1 LSPISELG
9 RESKR
14 TANETRKKILINRI
28 PVDYPR
34 RMTLNGKVLLVGLML
49 ALAACGKT
57 PPESS
62 GPGKRNESAAK
73 DTSSRTL
80 VVARAS
86 EPEWLNPVAGHQH
99 ADTDTA
105 IFRGLFKTNAANELV
120 NDMARDWEVSADGK
134 IYTIRLRSG
143 IKWHDGQ
150 PFTSEDVKFT
160 IEAVLNPRNHSGLRK
175 SLINIRKIEVLDPL
189 TVRIHLDQ
197 PLAPL
202 LSKLKIGLIPK
213 HVLAGKDFNTDEF
226 NSMRP
231 VGTGP
236 FRIEEWKRG
245 EYLVLAANPAFYD
258 GPPKLDRVIYK
269 FLPDP
274 NVRLVQLKKG
284 EVDVAEIKPKQ
295 VAAIKPGDDIELEI
309 VDTTDY
315 RVMMFNLRDPL
326 FKDVRVRRAIRYA
339 TDRKALVHGALLG
352 HGYPAYKPLQFHWV
366 SANDGTDLD
375 NDVKKSEDL
384 LTEAG
389 WVRGP
394 DGIFAKK
401 GKKLSFLLTAP
412 ANDPVRQDLAI
423 LLASQLLRAGI
434 EARVDIRD
442 SSVMKIPALQA
453 YILGG
458 GIPGEPDGDVYPY
471 FSSRAGE
478 HGSNYSGYRNER
490 VDELLE
496 LGRVTL
502 DPAARKAIYQQLQS
516 ILVEDP
522 PYNYLVYLRHIYGVR
537 KGVTG
542 FSQKVFGHGTSPLW
556 NIEQWNVERGH

>member
-1 LSPISELG
+1 MS
-9 RESKR
+9 
-14 TANETRKKILINRI
+14 
-28 PVDYPR
+28 V
-34 RMTLNGKVLLVGLML
+34 KVLLVGLML
-49 ALAACGKT
+49 ALGACGKT
-57 PPESS
+57 PPES
-62 GPGKRNESAAK
+62 PEIGKGSESLAK
-73 DTSSRTL
+73 GALPRTL

-105 IFRGLFKTNAANELV
+105 IFRGLFKTNAENELV
-120 NDMARDWEVSADGK
+120 SDMARDWEVSADGK
-134 IYTIRLRSG
+134 IYTVRLRSG

-175 SLINIRKIEVLDPL
+175 SLIDIRKVEILDPL
-189 TVRIHLDQ
+189 TVRIHLDR

-202 LSKLKIGLIPK
+202 LSKLNIGLIPK

-236 FRIEEWKRG
+236 FMIEEWKRG
-245 EYLVLAANPAFYD
+245 EYLVLAANTAFYD

-295 VAAIKPGDDIELEI
+295 VAAIKPGDDIGLEI

-352 HGYPAYKPLQFHWV
+352 HGYAAYKPLQFHWI
-366 SANDGTDLD
+366 SENDGTDVD

-384 LTEAG
+384 LMEAG

-394 DGIFAKK
+394 DGIFAKE
-401 GKKLSFLLTAP
+401 GKKLSFSLTAP

-423 LLASQLLRAGI
+423 LLASQLLRAGM
-434 EARVDIRD
+434 EATVDIRD

-478 HGSNYSGYRNER
+478 HGSNYSGYRNKR

-496 LGRVTL
+496 QGRATL
-502 DPAARKAIYQQLQS
+502 DPAMRKAIYQQLQS
-516 ILVEDP
+516 TLVEDP

-542 FSQKVFGHGTSPLW
+542 FSHKVFGHGTSPLW
-556 NIEQWNVERGH
+556 NIEQWNVERSH

>member
-1 LSPISELG
+1 
-9 RESKR
+9 
-14 TANETRKKILINRI
+14 
-28 PVDYPR
+28 
-34 RMTLNGKVLLVGLML
+34 
-49 ALAACGKT
+49 
-57 PPESS
+57 
-62 GPGKRNESAAK
+62 
-73 DTSSRTL
+73 
-80 VVARAS
+80 
-86 EPEWLNPVAGHQH
+86 
-99 ADTDTA
+99 
-105 IFRGLFKTNAANELV
+105 
-120 NDMARDWEVSADGK
+120 
-134 IYTIRLRSG
+134 
-143 IKWHDGQ
+143 
-150 PFTSEDVKFT
+150 
-160 IEAVLNPRNHSGLRK
+160 
-175 SLINIRKIEVLDPL
+175 
-189 TVRIHLDQ
+189 
-197 PLAPL
+197 L

>member
-1 LSPISELG
+1 MKGNAL
-9 RESKR
+9 
-14 TANETRKKILINRI
+14 
-28 PVDYPR
+28 V
-34 RMTLNGKVLLVGLML
+34 VGLML
-49 ALAACGKT
+49 ALSACGKT
-57 PPESS
+57 LSESPETE
-62 GPGKRNESAAK
+62 KRSESTAK
-73 DTSSRTL
+73 DTLSRTL

-86 EPEWLNPVAGHQH
+86 EPEWLNPVPGHQH

-105 IFRGLFKTNAANELV
+105 IFRGLFKLNAENELV
-120 NDMARDWEVSADGK
+120 SDMAREWQVSADGK
-134 IYTIRLRSG
+134 IYTIELRPG

-160 IEAVLNPRNHSGLRK
+160 IEAIQNPRNHSGVRK
-175 SLINIRKIEVLDPL
+175 SLLDIRKVEAVDPL

-197 PLAPL
+197 PFAPL

-213 HVLAGKDFNTDEF
+213 HVLSGKDFNTDVF

-236 FRIEEWKRG
+236 FQIEEWKRG
-245 EYLVLAANPAFYD
+245 EYLILKANPAFYD

-295 VAAIKPGDDIELEI
+295 VAAIKPGDDIGLEI
-309 VDTTDY
+309 VNTTDY

-326 FKDVRVRRAIRYA
+326 FQDVRVRRAIQYA

-352 HGYPAYKPLQFHWV
+352 YGYPAYKPLQFHWI
-366 SANDGTDLD
+366 SENDGAGAD
-375 NDVKKSEDL
+375 NDLKKSEDL
-384 LTEAG
+384 LTAAG
-389 WVRGP
+389 WVRGS
-394 DGIFAKK
+394 DAIFAKK
-401 GKKLSFLLTAP
+401 GKKLSFSLTAS

-434 EARVDIRD
+434 EAKVEVRD
-442 SSVMKIPALQA
+442 SSAIKIRALQSF
-453 YILGG
+453 ILGG
-458 GIPGEPDGDVYPY
+458 GIPGEPDEDAYSY

-478 HGSNYSGYRNER
+478 HGSNYSGYRNDR

-496 LGRVTL
+496 QGRVTL
-502 DPAARKAIYQQLQS
+502 DPAMRKAIYQQLQS
-516 ILVEDP
+516 TLVEDP
-522 PYNYLVYLRHIYGVR
+522 PYNYLVYLQHIYGVR
-537 KGVTG
+537 KGVKG
-542 FSQKVFGHGTSPLW
+542 FSHRVFGHGTSPLW

>member
-1 LSPISELG
+1 VPPIPDQPI
-9 RESKR
+9 RENTVKSN
-14 TANETRKKILINRI
+14 A
-28 PVDYPR
+28 
-34 RMTLNGKVLLVGLML
+34 LLVVLML
-49 ALAACGKT
+49 ILGACGKT
-57 PPESS
+57 SPES
-62 GPGKRNESAAK
+62 PETEKRSESTAK
-73 DTSSRTL
+73 DTLSRTL

-105 IFRGLFKTNAANELV
+105 IFRGLFKLNAENELV
-120 NDMARDWEVSADGK
+120 SDMAREWQVSADGK
-134 IYTIRLRSG
+134 IYTIELRPG

-160 IEAVLNPRNHSGLRK
+160 IEAIQNPRNHSGVRK
-175 SLINIRKIEVLDPL
+175 SLLDIRKVEAVDPL

-197 PLAPL
+197 PFAPL

-213 HVLAGKDFNTDEF
+213 HVLSGKDFNTDVF

-236 FRIEEWKRG
+236 FQIEEWKRG
-245 EYLVLAANPAFYD
+245 EYLILKANPAFYD

-295 VAAIKPGDDIELEI
+295 VAAIKPGDDIGLEI
-309 VDTTDY
+309 VNTTDY

-326 FKDVRVRRAIRYA
+326 FQDVRVRRAIQYA

-352 HGYPAYKPLQFHWV
+352 YGYPAYKPLQFHWI
-366 SANDGTDLD
+366 SENDGAGAD
-375 NDVKKSEDL
+375 NDLKKSEDL
-384 LTEAG
+384 LTAAG
-389 WVRGP
+389 WVRGS

-401 GKKLSFLLTAP
+401 GKKLSFSLTAS

-434 EARVDIRD
+434 EAKVDVRD
-442 SSVMKIPALQA
+442 SSTIKIRALQSF
-453 YILGG
+453 ILGG
-458 GIPGEPDGDVYPY
+458 GIPGEPDEDAYSY

-478 HGSNYSGYRNER
+478 HGSNYSGYRNDR

-496 LGRVTL
+496 QGRVTL
-502 DPAARKAIYQQLQS
+502 DPAMRKAIYQQLQAT
-516 ILVEDP
+516 LVEDP
-522 PYNYLVYLRHIYGVR
+522 PYNYLVYLQHIYGVR
-537 KGVTG
+537 KGVKG
-542 FSQKVFGHGTSPLW
+542 FSHRVFGHGTSPLW
-556 NIEQWNVERGH
+556 NIEEWNVERGH